1 MTHAKVDEASDKMH
15 KAVVHLQ
22 DEFGAIHDRMDR
34 LEAKLDR
41 LLADRERK

>member
-1 MTHAKVDEASDKMH
+1 MIQDE
-15 KAVVHLQ
+15 Q
-22 DEFGAIHDRMDR
+22 DEFSAIHGRMDR